1 MIPLE
6 LAFGAKGVVKDAK
19 EAFARTAWQS
29 IYPLLSNAIGIALEG
44 GWLIEK
50 DGKQQAR
57 PEVLSE
63 VKEKLDRE
71 MEQPCQEVYECIRHF
86 GYDLWQRG
94 GADQR
99 EVVKRRNR
107 QLRDIRRQ
115 RRMQS

>member
-1 MIPLE
+1 MYPLR
-6 LAFGAKGVVKDAK
+6 LASEAKLLVKEAK
-19 EAFARTAWQS
+19 EAFAEMSWQS
-29 IYPLLSNAIGIALEG
+29 IYPLLCNSIGIALER

-50 DGKQQAR
+50 DGKQQNR
-57 PEVLSE
+57 PEILKE
-63 VKEKLDRE
+63 AKEKLDRE
-71 MEQPCQEVYECIRHF
+71 MEQSCQEIYECIRDF
-86 GYDLWQRG
+86 GYDLWQQG